1 MSNNSKVSLNKNS
14 FNLNKIKQK
23 IPNLK
28 SANKLVVGVATVAIL
43 LIVGMI
49 VYWIY
54 NSYVTSSIQD
64 KMNPVLISELVDARK
79 EKNKKWNLPRTINP
93 LSSNI
98 SFTISFWMYIDDWN
112 YRVGEP
118 KALLIK
124 DIKNDNFGLN
134 ASPGFWL
141 DKYSNNLITGIK
153 VYDSDELHQCKISN
167 IPVQKWV
174 HVVYVVENRNIDI
187 YVDCKLERSCILNN
201 IPNINVNSPLF
212 LFPQNKEKSPFMDGV
227 KEGTN
232 KTGFSGKFGSLRYFS
247 SSLKPIDVARLCN
260 EGPFSTSGVSVKKH
274 EDVPEDNSD
283 NCNPK
288 PDGTDVVVN
297 EEVDGAESFENKD
310 DKKMFNKYKNTTR
323 LNDDGR
329 GNAIY
334 LDRHDVNCNNDLMG
348 GFNLVRN
355 KEHNKIG
362 YNYNC
367 YNSDNISFG
376 GVFKKNTN
384 SNNDGGGN
392 TIYLDRH
399 NVDCGKNPISSFKL
413 NRPTKNTIQYNYS
426 CSNFKP
432 TGKCTSNYTNWNDSG
447 KGLNIYL
454 DRHNVNCPTGSVL
467 TQFKLETDHTNHP
480 NQYRYKYNCCGV
492 SDGNMIIKKSSK

>member
-124 DIKNDNFGLN
+124 DTNNDTFGQN

-153 VYDSDELHQCKISN
+153 VHNSEELHQCKISN

-174 HVVYVVENRNIDI
+174 HVVYVVEN
-187 YVDCKLERSCILNN
+187 
-201 IPNINVNSPLF
+201 
-212 LFPQNKEKSPFMDGV
+212 
-227 KEGTN
+227 
-232 KTGFSGKFGSLRYFS
+232 
-247 SSLKPIDVARLCN
+247 
-260 EGPFSTSGVSVKKH
+260 
-274 EDVPEDNSD
+274 
-283 NCNPK
+283 
-288 PDGTDVVVN
+288 
-297 EEVDGAESFENKD
+297 
-310 DKKMFNKYKNTTR
+310 
-323 LNDDGR
+323 
-329 GNAIY
+329 
-334 LDRHDVNCNNDLMG
+334 
-348 GFNLVRN
+348 
-355 KEHNKIG
+355 
-362 YNYNC
+362 
-367 YNSDNISFG
+367 
-376 GVFKKNTN
+376 
-384 SNNDGGGN
+384 
-392 TIYLDRH
+392 
-399 NVDCGKNPISSFKL
+399 
-413 NRPTKNTIQYNYS
+413 
-426 CSNFKP
+426 
-432 TGKCTSNYTNWNDSG
+432 
-447 KGLNIYL
+447 
-454 DRHNVNCPTGSVL
+454 
-467 TQFKLETDHTNHP
+467 
-480 NQYRYKYNCCGV
+480 
-492 SDGNMIIKKSSK
+492 